1 MTLSGPQYMLISAL
15 GFAIMGA
22 LVKVAG
28 SGGIPVMQIILVR
41 ALVSAGLSLHDIR
54 RAGRHP
60 LGERRGWL
68 LARGIVGFLS
78 LSCVYYAVLH
88 LPYAQATLLQY
99 LHPVFTSLLAY
110 LILREVPGLPTVV
123 CVMLSL
129 AGLVA
134 MLAPAA
140 LASDV
145 QALNWIA
152 VIAGL
157 AGAFGSGLAYAIVR
171 KLATSEHPSV
181 IVLYFPLICLPAA
194 TLLGWRDFVW
204 PQPHLWLVLLGVGV
218 FTQMGQVGLTKA
230 MQTDAAS
237 RAASLS
243 YVQIIFAGLLG
254 WIFFAETPSR
264 ATYAGA
270 ALILAGAAANVL
282 LHNRQQRACKD
293 SLAAP
298 ARDDSDKLV

>member
-1 MTLSGPQYMLISAL
+1 MTFSGPQYMLISAL
-15 GFAIMGA
+15 GFAMMGA

-28 SGGIPVMQIILVR
+28 AEGIPLMQIILVR
-41 ALVSAGLSLHDIR
+41 AVVSVVLSLHDIR

-68 LARGIVGFLS
+68 LARGVVGFLS

-110 LILREVPGLPTVV
+110 LILREVPGMPTVV
-123 CVMLSL
+123 CVILSL
-129 AGLVA
+129 VGLAA

-140 LASDV
+140 FATIG
-145 QALNWIA
+145 QPLNWFA
-152 VIAGL
+152 VLAGL
-157 AGAFGSGLAYAIVR
+157 GGAFGSGLAYTIVR
-171 KLATSEHPSV
+171 KLATTEHPSV
-181 IVLYFPLICLPAA
+181 IVLYFPMVCVPAA
-194 TLLGWRDFVW
+194 GLLGWQDFVW
-204 PQPHLWLVLLGVGV
+204 PTPYLWLVLVGVGV
-218 FTQMGQVGLTKA
+218 FTQVGQLGLTKA

-243 YVQIIFAGLLG
+243 YVQIIFAGGLG
-254 WIFFAETPSR
+254 WVFFSELPTT

-270 ALILAGAAANVL
+270 AFILAGALANVI
-282 LHNRQQRACKD
+282 LHNRLQWRA
-293 SLAAP
+293 
-298 ARDDSDKLV
+298 VHN